1 MTRVDSDVGA
11 DAVEIEITPAMIK
24 AGVREFV
31 GYDSEAMEPED
42 AVEQIYEAMFR
53 QSPKIGFSGS
63 DMMRTLENV
72 PRRHEG
78 LVSSLEFQQR
88 AEHCDRRIQ
97 AMSPIR
103 FYLKRLLWRL
113 LGLLSGMVIRL

>member
-1 MTRVDSDVGA
+1 MSVIACRDSDVGA
-11 DAVEIEITPAMIK
+11 DAVEIKITPAMIK

-53 QSPKIGFSGS
+53 QSPKS
-63 DMMRTLENV
+63 MMRTLENV

-78 LVSSLEFQQR
+78 LASSLEFQQR
-88 AEHCDRRIQ
+88 AEDCDRRIQ